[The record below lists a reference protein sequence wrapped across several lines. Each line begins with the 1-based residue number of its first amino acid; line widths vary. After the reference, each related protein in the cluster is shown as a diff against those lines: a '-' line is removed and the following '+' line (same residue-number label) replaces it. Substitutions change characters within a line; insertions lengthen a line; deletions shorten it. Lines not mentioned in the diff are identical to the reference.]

1 MLNNK
6 PETIR
11 IFLIEDHHIM
21 RHGLASLLTIE
32 LGAEIVGEAASGE
45 EAIGKLKNLEDP
57 DIVIMDISLPGMNG
71 IQATKKI
78 ISERP
83 NINVLI
89 LSMYNNPTF
98 VQQTLEAGAK
108 GYLLK
113 ESLVDELKVA
123 IEVIMD
129 GKNYL
134 SDKILCSFDFNIQ
147 DKLSQPF
154 ELLTQREKDVF
165 EKLANGMTVRDISEE
180 LVISIYTVYTHL
192 SHIKH
197 KLGIEKTTDI
207 IRFAIENP
215 LILKTNIS
223 ENNSLEI

>member
-1 MLNNK
+1 MISNK
-6 PETIR
+6 SKTIR

-45 EAIGKLKNLEDP
+45 EALGKLKDLEAP

-78 ISERP
+78 TSERP

-123 IEVIMD
+123 IEVIMN

-147 DKLSQPF
+147 DKIAQPYDP
-154 ELLTQREKDVF
+154 LTQREKDVF

-180 LVISIYTVYTHL
+180 LVVSIYTVYTHI
-192 SHIKH
+192 SHIKQ
-197 KLGIEKTTDI
+197 KLGIGKTTDM

-223 ENNSLEI
+223 ENNFT